1 MSSGEEKFDEG
12 STREGGARDGRVV
25 NTEDVHAPIVNT
37 EDARAPDAFARGLLA
52 EWRRRGWP
60 ARGERLIV
68 AVSGGA
74 DSTALLLALEE
85 LKRAGLLC
93 VELTAAHLNHGL
105 RGASAEEDAKF
116 AETLASEHGFEF
128 VSARADVGRRVS
140 ESGDNLEQAA
150 RRARYEFLA
159 DAARR
164 AGASA
169 VLTGHTLDDQAETI
183 LLRLLRGSGSEGLGG
198 MRPERSLEEG
208 GEVSLRRPLLEWA
221 RRADTEGYCRER
233 GVEFRADEMNEDERF
248 ARVRVRRRLLPLLET
263 FNPRAAATLART
275 AGLLREESAALEG
288 FAARL
293 LEEAR
298 AESDNTRAESGKE
311 SSPSETASTSSDS
324 SLSPSDVALSPSDV
338 ASSTSDA
345 SSGSSAWPLRVEV
358 LTAAPTAL
366 RRRALRLW
374 VGRGRGGLRRI
385 SLAHVA
391 GVERLLAGERGGRV
405 AELPG
410 GARVERRKGLL
421 TFLCKKVEK
430 DSA

>member
-1 MSSGEEKFDEG
+1 
-12 STREGGARDGRVV
+12 V
-25 NTEDVHAPIVNT
+25 
-37 EDARAPDAFARGLLA
+37 
-52 EWRRRGWP
+52 
-60 ARGERLIV
+60 RGERVLV

-85 LKRAGLLC
+85 LKRIGLLD
-93 VELTAAHLNHGL
+93 VELTAAHLDHGL
-105 RGASAEEDAKF
+105 RGASAEEDARF
-116 AETLASEHGFEF
+116 AESLARSHGFEF

-150 RRARYEFLA
+150 RRARYEFLSE
-159 DAARR
+159 AARR
-164 AGASA
+164 VGAHA
-169 VLTGHTLDDQAETI
+169 VLTGHTLDDQAETV

-221 RRADTEGYCRER
+221 RRADTEGYCRAR

-248 ARVRVRRRLLPLLET
+248 ARVRVRRTLLPLLET
-263 FNPRAAATLART
+263 FNPRAAESLARA

-293 LEEAR
+293 LEDAR
-298 AESDNTRAESGKE
+298 AEAGTKAEVGTE
-311 SSPSETASTSSDS
+311 SNELQTSSSLIDS
-324 SLSPSDVALSPSDV
+324 AT
-338 ASSTSDA
+338 TSD
-345 SSGSSAWPLRVEV
+345 STTTSDAWPLRVEV
-358 LTAAPTAL
+358 LDAAPLAL

-385 SLAHVA
+385 SLAHVTA
-391 GVERLLAGERGGRV
+391 VERLLKGERGGRV

-410 GARVERRKGLL
+410 GARVVRRKGLL
-421 TFLCKKVEK
+421 TFHCKKVEK
-430 DSA
+430 EAGES

>member
-1 MSSGEEKFDEG
+1 
-12 STREGGARDGRVV
+12 
-25 NTEDVHAPIVNT
+25 
-37 EDARAPDAFARGLLA
+37 
-52 EWRRRGWP
+52 
-60 ARGERLIV
+60 
-68 AVSGGA
+68 VSGGA

-85 LKRAGLLC
+85 LKRVGLLG

-116 AETLASEHGFEF
+116 TETLARAHGFEF

-263 FNPRAAATLART
+263 FNPRAAATLARA

-298 AESDNTRAESGKE
+298 AESDNTRHESGKE

-358 LTAAPTAL
+358 LTAALPAL

-374 VGRGRGGLRRI
+374 VARGRGGLRRI

-391 GVERLLAGERGGRV
+391 AVERLLAGERGGRV

-421 TFLCKKVEK
+421 TFHRKKVEK